1 MASEMHVALQMS
13 DVIFKGFIVFL
24 FCPAGR
30 SDCPVDKTR
39 RNWCPACRWKLVSF
53 TNPLASGTLKWGGEP
68 ACRQKL
74 ARARICRL
82 TYIRNTNHK
91 WIFVQHIMVY
101 YTVLTPPGDHPIPS
115 IHPLT
120 AVCFSISAPQ
130 FTFSPI
136 LSKVPSSIV
145 NAGVANIANQCF
157 WDDLTKSMLGSHHTS
172 VQGFYLEPICKV
184 LKLW

>member
-13 DVIFKGFIVFL
+13 DVIFKGFIVYL

-53 TNPLASGTLKWGGEP
+53 TNPLASGTLKWGREP

-101 YTVLTPPGDHPIPS
+101 YTVLTPPGDHPILSQSTNFNTVLHSSTDGLFCPWQVMTIIVKIITKKNDKKDDDS
-115 IHPLT
+115 FDHINSDHDIYSDAHRGPL
-120 AVCFSISAPQ
+120 
-130 FTFSPI
+130 I
-136 LSKVPSSIV
+136 LP
-145 NAGVANIANQCF
+145 
-157 WDDLTKSMLGSHHTS
+157 
-172 VQGFYLEPICKV
+172 
-184 LKLW
+184 